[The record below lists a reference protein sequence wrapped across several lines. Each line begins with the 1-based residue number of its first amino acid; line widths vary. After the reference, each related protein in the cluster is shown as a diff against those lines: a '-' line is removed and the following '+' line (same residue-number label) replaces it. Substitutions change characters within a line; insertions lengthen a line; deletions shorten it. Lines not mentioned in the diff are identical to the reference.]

1 MPTDLDA
8 MVYHQIVSR
17 GVRDP
22 RVLEAMRQVPRGR
35 FMPEASRGMATY
47 DGPVPIG
54 HGQTISQPYIVA
66 LMVELLELQPHHRVL
81 EVGAGMG
88 YQAAVLGSIAAE
100 VHSLEIVAPL
110 AEQARR
116 NLAGL
121 GLDHVRIHQRDGWGG
136 LPEHAPFDA
145 IVTAAA
151 PDELP
156 TALTDQLAEGG
167 RLVLPVGPRWGVQEL
182 VRVRKTGS
190 GLHRE
195 HILGVRFVPMV
206 RGQGIFS

>member
-8 MVYHQIVSR
+8 MVDRQIVRR

-22 RVLEAMRQVPRGR
+22 QVLEAMRRVPRAH
-35 FMPEASRGMATY
+35 FMPATSRSMATY
-47 DGPVPIG
+47 DGPLAIG

-66 LMVELLELQPHHRVL
+66 LMVELLELQAHHRVL

-88 YQAAVLGSIAAE
+88 YQAAVLGSIARE

-110 AEQARR
+110 ADAARG
-116 NLAGL
+116 NLAEQGFE
-121 GLDHVRIHQRDGWGG
+121 GVSVHHRDGWAG

-145 IVTAAA
+145 IITAAA

-156 TALTDQLAEGG
+156 TALTDQLAMGG
-167 RLVLPVGPRWGVQEL
+167 RLVLPVGPRGGIQEL
-182 VRVRKTGS
+182 VRVRKTAS
-190 GLHRE
+190 GLSRE

-206 RGQGIFS
+206 RGEGIFT